1 MNLRN
6 TFWYHSNGFM
16 FVFGILSKLLIAI
29 VYMIGFV
36 IMSPFAVLGF
46 FLNALGRGYSWD
58 DTHRYSELRKRTLK
72 GRKNP
77 YEKKHITDRRVL

>member
-6 TFWYHSNGFM
+6 TFWYHANGFL
-16 FVFGILSKLLIAI
+16 FLLNILSKVLMAMLYA
-29 VYMIGFV
+29 IGFIV
-36 IMSPFAVLGF
+36 MAPFAVLGF
-46 FLNALGRGYSWD
+46 AINALGRGYSWD